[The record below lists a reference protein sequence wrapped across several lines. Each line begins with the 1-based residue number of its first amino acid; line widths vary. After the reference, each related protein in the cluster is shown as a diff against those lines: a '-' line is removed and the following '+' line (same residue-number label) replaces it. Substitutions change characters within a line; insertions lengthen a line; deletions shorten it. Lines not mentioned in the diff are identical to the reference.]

1 MTADPLQGSGGPA
14 AGTPGPAAHPRKG
27 GLLRFIAIFILTFC
41 ALAAIGAGRSEGGLG
56 TLLQGPDDQM
66 RMVQVGDW
74 LDGQGWRDTVQRR
87 LDPPEGV
94 AMHWSRIA
102 DLPLAAVIAAAR
114 PFVGRNNAEVTAA
127 ILVPPLLGGLFAAFF
142 VWAGVTLTP
151 SGRALVPV
159 LLIGTLV
166 IPVQQLLPGRIDHH
180 GLQLVLIALA
190 LGLLLRAIKTDRAAP
205 AAGLGLVG
213 ALSLAIG
220 LEALPFL
227 GAATIALTLAWVADG
242 GRARALALMVFGL
255 TLAGT
260 TLALMPLTLS
270 PAQWALAACDR
281 MSVAHLALTAIVPAA
296 GAGALGLS
304 RRGAPHWG
312 LRLAAMGTIG
322 GAGLVLVA
330 VAFPHCMGSPYADLP
345 AEARYWF
352 EAVSE
357 AQPWTEYVKRK
368 PRVAI
373 SFAVL
378 PVAALVCLAFAWAR
392 SEEPRAPIWPALMV
406 LVLSGAAL
414 LAWQIRGVNYA
425 ALIAGL
431 GLVPF
436 GVLVNARA
444 DRARTLLARVG
455 LRLAV
460 PMMAVLPV
468 AAPHLQFWGKGLTP
482 ADAANL
488 RVGCDVNTTL
498 AALTDPQGLGA
509 RPLAIA
515 APVDAGPA
523 ILVLTRHKV
532 LAAPYHRN
540 VRGLADNRRIFAG
553 TEAVARA
560 TLARRGIGAV
570 LFCRKHA
577 GLSVY
582 DGQPDFLNERL
593 AAGNPPDWLV
603 PVMAADGLSL
613 YRVKME
619 GLK

>member
-1 MTADPLQGSGGPA
+1 MTADPAQGTARGA
-14 AGTPGPAAHPRKG
+14 AGTPGRAAQQRKG
-27 GLLRFIAIFILTFC
+27 GSWRFVAIFVLTFL
-41 ALAAIGAGRSEGGLG
+41 ALAAIGAGRGEGGLG

-66 RMVQVGDW
+66 RMVQVRDW
-74 LDGQGWRDTVQRR
+74 LGGQGWRDPVQRR

-102 DLPLAAVIAAAR
+102 DLPLAAVIAAAQ
-114 PFVGRNNAEVTAA
+114 PVAGRAAAEVLAA
-127 ILVPPLLGGLFAAFF
+127 SLVPPLLGGLFAGFF
-142 VWAGVTLTP
+142 VWAGVALTP

-166 IPVQQLLPGRIDHH
+166 IPFQQLLPGRIDHH

-190 LGLLLRAIKTDRAAP
+190 LGFLLRAVTTERTAP
-205 AAGLGLVG
+205 VAGLGLVG

-227 GAATIALTLAWVADG
+227 GAATIALTLAWLTAG
-242 GRARALALMVFGL
+242 GRARAWALAVFGVVLAGATLALLPL
-255 TLAGT
+255 TLAPG
-260 TLALMPLTLS
+260 
-270 PAQWALAACDR
+270 QWTEAVCDR

-296 GAGALGLS
+296 GAGALSLS
-304 RRGAPHWG
+304 RRSAAPWG
-312 LRLAAMGTIG
+312 LRLAAMAAIG
-322 GAGLVLVA
+322 GGGLVVVA
-330 VAFPHCMGSPYADLP
+330 AAFPHCMGSPYADLP

-357 AQPWTEYVKRK
+357 AQPWTDYFKRK
-368 PRVAI
+368 PGIAI
-373 SFAVL
+373 GFAIL
-378 PVAALVCLAFAWAR
+378 PVAALLSLAVAWAR
-392 SEEPRAPIWPALMV
+392 SSAPRAAVWPALMV

-425 ALIAGL
+425 ALTAGL

-436 GVLVNARA
+436 AVLVNARA
-444 DRARTLLARVG
+444 DRARALLARVG

-460 PMMAVLPV
+460 PMMAILPV
-468 AAPHLQFWGKGLTP
+468 AAPHLEISGKGIKP
-482 ADAANL
+482 QDAANL
-488 RVGCDVNTTL
+488 RAGCDVNNAV
-498 AALTDPQGLGA
+498 AALNDPKGLGA
-509 RPLAIA
+509 RRLTIA

-523 ILVLTRHKV
+523 VLVLTRHRV

-540 VRGLADNRRIFAG
+540 VQGLADNRRVFAG

-582 DGQPDFLNERL
+582 DGQPAFLNERL
-593 AAGNPPDWLV
+593 AAGRPPDWLA
-603 PVMAADGLSL
+603 PVMSAEGLSL
-613 YRVKME
+613 YRVRTE
-619 GLK
+619 ALR